1 MAVSSSNTLFLVLLT
16 YLLFMFYN
24 FLFNRLGWKFRG
36 SFDSLPPKSIII
48 VGPHTSNWDFPLGI
62 LVRTISNIKGTKF
75 LGKSQ
80 LFKFPHGFIFRLLGG
95 YPVERTKDNNLVD
108 VVVEIFNAKEKFS
121 IALAP
126 EGTRS
131 KTKRFKTGFYHIAK
145 KAEVPIIMVGFDF
158 STKEIV
164 VKKPFYPT
172 DNIIKDF
179 EYFLHFMSSI
189 KGKNPQLGV
198 GMELLDN
205 LKLELEI
212 EK

>member
-1 MAVSSSNTLFLVLLT
+1 
-16 YLLFMFYN
+16 MFYK
-24 FLFNRLGWKFRG
+24 FLFNLLGWKFRG
-36 SFDSLPPKSIII
+36 SFDSLPPKFIII

-62 LVRTISNIKGTKF
+62 LVRSISNINSTKF

-80 LFKFPHGFIFRLLGG
+80 LFKFPHGFIFRWLGG

-108 VVVEIFNAKEKFS
+108 AVVEIFNAKEKFS

-145 KAEVPIIMVGFDF
+145 KAEVPIVMVGFDF

-164 VKKPFYPT
+164 VKKPFLPT
-172 DNIIKDF
+172 DNILQDF
-179 EYFLHFMSSI
+179 EYILHFMASI
-189 KGKNPQLGV
+189 NGKNPQLGIE
-198 GMELLDN
+198 MKLLNN
-205 LKLELEI
+205 LKLELDI
-212 EK
+212 KN